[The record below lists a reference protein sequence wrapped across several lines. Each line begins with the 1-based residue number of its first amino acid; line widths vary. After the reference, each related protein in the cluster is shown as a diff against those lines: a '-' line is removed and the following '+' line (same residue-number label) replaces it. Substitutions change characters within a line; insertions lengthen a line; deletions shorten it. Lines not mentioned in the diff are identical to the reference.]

1 MPLKIQT
8 VKGVTTLKWTSRD
21 ETQSAEFRILPSM
34 TEEEKINSLIRAA
47 AFIGKQAGL
56 MPETPSTPGSST
68 SPAASATTAMTFAM
82 KTPLVAPPSTP
93 TTGGMSGAAPS
104 APSPSPTSSLTLPS
118 GSFSDMPSDGGPPK
132 GSMDAKFWE
141 SMPTATVP
149 GHLSTPQGGG
159 WEMDVAEGWE

>member
-68 SPAASATTAMTFAM
+68 SPAAPATTATNSAAPTPPTSALALAM
-82 KTPLVAPPSTP
+82 KTPLV
-93 TTGGMSGAAPS
+93 
-104 APSPSPTSSLTLPS
+104 PS

>member
-56 MPETPSTPGSST
+56 MPETATPGSST
-68 SPAASATTAMTFAM
+68 SPAASATTA
-82 KTPLVAPPSTP
+82 
-93 TTGGMSGAAPS
+93 TTSGAITIPPAVAALS
-104 APSPSPTSSLTLPS
+104 SPTPMPPTLNS
-118 GSFSDMPSDGGPPK
+118 RTFSDRPSDGGPPQ
-132 GSMDAKFWE
+132 GSMDGKFWE